1 MTEAPITAWSVPRSN
16 LDQLFHLWT
25 MPMQIG
31 LDFLHT
37 STEMALAAFPR
48 AEEAAQKAEATVKE
62 VAREAEEQ
70 IAKIDEGGETIP
82 TPAALVS

>member
-1 MTEAPITAWSVPRSN
+1 MTDAPSTAWSVPRSN
-16 LDQLFHLWT
+16 LDQLLHLWT

-48 AEEAAQKAEATVKE
+48 AEETEERAQE
-62 VAREAEEQ
+62 VARAAEEQ
-70 IAKIDEGGETIP
+70 IAAIDDGGETIP